1 MSQLKPR
8 ECQEERTE
16 LMLTIRISQK
26 EKPEV
31 LSCPLNHD
39 KAFEMGRRRSTHWML
54 LSRRQ
59 EQTKGLRVERAGF
72 GGGKPSFKLFT
83 PTIRFP
89 VKAYHRR
96 TVRVGQ

>member
-16 LMLTIRISQK
+16 LMLTVRISQK

-39 KAFEMGRRRSTHWML
+39 RALEMGRTKSTPL
-54 LSRRQ
+54 DAFISS
-59 EQTKGLRVERAGF
+59 AG
-72 GGGKPSFKLFT
+72 
-83 PTIRFP
+83 
-89 VKAYHRR
+89 AN
-96 TVRVGQ
+96 

>member
-39 KAFEMGRRRSTHWML
+39 KALEMGRTKSTPL
-54 LSRRQ
+54 DAFIPSP
-59 EQTKGLRVERAGF
+59 EANEGAPGRA
-72 GGGKPSFKLFT
+72 SW
-83 PTIRFP
+83 
-89 VKAYHRR
+89 VWWRR
-96 TVRVGQ
+96 TEF